1 MNKQHIFNFFN
12 GIITLLL
19 SLFVYFNY
27 VSIVNHNLILISSA
41 IIIIGLTN
49 LIKKGNKHA
58 GHLVSLL
65 LLMNIGISIS
75 VILISKFTDINIVF
89 INSVIILSNIINLT
103 YFIKRFIWIKKN
115 INS

>member
-12 GIITLLL
+12 GIVTLLS
-19 SLFVYFNY
+19 SLYVYFNY
-27 VSIVNHNLILISSA
+27 VSIANQNLILIISA
-41 IIIIGLTN
+41 FIIIALTN

-65 LLMNIGISIS
+65 LILNIGISIS
-75 VILISKFTDINIVF
+75 VILISNFTDINIVL
-89 INSVIILSNIINLT
+89 INTCIIISNIINLI